1 MRKYYAP
8 LTVLGLAGV
17 GILLFSKRGRNAL
30 RWAADSF
37 QKTPETLLE
46 WNDAAQ
52 RELDRLQAAVNR
64 VAQSLHELRS

>member
-17 GILLFSKRGRNAL
+17 GVLLFTKRGQNAV
-30 RWAADSF
+30 RWLSDNF
-37 QKTPETLLE
+37 QKAPEALLE

-64 VAQSLHELRS
+64 VAQSLQTLH